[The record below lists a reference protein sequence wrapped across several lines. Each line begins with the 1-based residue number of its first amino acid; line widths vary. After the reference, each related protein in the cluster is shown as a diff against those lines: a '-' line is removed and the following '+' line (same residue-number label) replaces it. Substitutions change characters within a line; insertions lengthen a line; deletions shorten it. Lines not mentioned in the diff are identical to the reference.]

1 MAATDGTYITINTTT
16 EGVDIDGPLTVDG
29 TLDVS
34 DDITA
39 FATLSSS
46 DSRLKQDIEA
56 INSGKALE
64 QVNSLQGV
72 YFKYKEKPEDTNIGF
87 IAQEVLDVVPEVVR
101 AGSEGYYSLNYA
113 NMTALLVEAVKEL
126 TNKVK
131 DLEEQLHGDKRL

>member
-16 EGVDIDGPLTVDG
+16 EGVDIDGPLTVDGGVEVDG

-56 INSGKALE
+56 INSGNALE

-101 AGSEGYYSLNYA
+101 TGSEGYYSLNYA
-113 NMTALLVEAVKEL
+113 NLTALLVEAVKEL
-126 TNKVK
+126 SKKIEN
-131 DLEEQLHGDKRL
+131 LESK

>member
-16 EGVDIDGPLTVDG
+16 EGVDIDGPLN
-29 TLDVS
+29 VS

-56 INSGKALE
+56 INSGNALE

-72 YFKYKEKPEDTNIGF
+72 YFKYKEKPQNLNIGF
-87 IAQEVLDVVPEVVR
+87 IAQEVLDIVPEVVQK
-101 AGSEGYYSLNYA
+101 GSEGYYSLNYA
-113 NMTALLVEAVKEL
+113 NLTALLVEAVKEL
-126 TNKVK
+126 SKK
-131 DLEEQLHGDKRL
+131 IEDLESK